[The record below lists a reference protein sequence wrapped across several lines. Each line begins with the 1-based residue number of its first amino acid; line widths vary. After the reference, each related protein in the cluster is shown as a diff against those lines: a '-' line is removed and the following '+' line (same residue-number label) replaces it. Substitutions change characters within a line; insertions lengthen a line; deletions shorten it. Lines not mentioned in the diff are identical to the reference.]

1 MPTKGL
7 MNLYLLGLGGPK
19 KTRILNLNL
28 TKAYTTIHIRSVR
41 FFYFR
46 AMKNI
51 TIVLSCLFAFF
62 GFSQRSIEGKIV
74 DGDFNDILPFANIQL
89 IQISPSEKTDGTTSD
104 FDGKFEFYN
113 LTDGEYELEISFVG
127 YNTKRITGIVLDGN
141 HTNQLFEIILEPSS
155 SELEEVI
162 ITSSAK
168 NNTANAVL
176 NIQKRSAV
184 LLDGLSLQSIRKAG
198 DNDIASAIRRV
209 PGISIEGGKYVY
221 VRGLGDR
228 YSKTTMNGLEVPGLD
243 PDKNTLQLDIF
254 PTNLIEN
261 IQVIKSASAKL
272 DADFTGGIVN
282 IELKDFANT
291 PEYSFNVGMSYNPK
305 MHFQDNYIY
314 DQRSS
319 TDFLGYDD
327 GYRKLRIAR
336 IAKIPEPSR
345 SNPSSS
351 LAYNYTQLL
360 NPNLEPLAGTSFM
373 NYNFGFSTS
382 NSFGLENG
390 KKLGYIASINYR
402 SNTTFLDDFLNSTY
416 IFNQQGFSL
425 NSQNDGLL
433 GTEEKFVNLL
443 TGVTFSGNQSKYKLN
458 FLWIQN
464 GESNVRQ
471 GGFSEFVSDDFF
483 GLGNFITYT
492 QRTILS
498 VPFSAKYNFT
508 EGDSTLEFKA
518 NVTKALV
525 YDKDFKVTVFEILD
539 NDRYALSPNGAGLP
553 QRIWR
558 DLDENV
564 YNAKIDY
571 TTKYSLNEREV
582 KVEIGGAYLYKNR
595 VFGTDYYTINHIG
608 SNLYLDG
615 IANAILEE
623 PNLWSF
629 NRGKGSYIS
638 GSFQEENQFDS
649 EISKA
654 SAFVSGEWSLNDQL
668 KGIIGLRFENY
679 KLIYTGQSLNQTVYD
694 RAEFLNRSDFFPSL
708 NLIYSLTDNK
718 KIRASAYRTT
728 ARPSFKENST
738 AVILDPITGTRF
750 YGNPN
755 VQPSLIM
762 NYDLRYEKY
771 GSEGEFFA
779 ISTFVKQFDD
789 PIEIVLFDRS
799 TPNVFIARNNPQASV
814 IGAEFEARKNLI
826 ATDKRKLSLNTNLS
840 SIESRQIM
848 GAIEKNIRLL
858 RQPEGETFKAYRQ
871 LQGQAPYIINT
882 GMSFEDLENT
892 YEMNLLFNR
901 QGKTLQIVGND
912 DVPDVFS
919 LPFNSLNFSF
929 EKKFKQEEGIR
940 KTLRFRINNILN
952 DQRES
957 QYEFFDYETQPFSF
971 RDFGTTFSLSYG
983 IKF

>member
-1 MPTKGL
+1 M
-7 MNLYLLGLGGPK
+7 K
-19 KTRILNLNL
+19 K
-28 TKAYTTIHIRSVR
+28 V
-41 FFYFR
+41 
-46 AMKNI
+46 I
-51 TIVLSCLFAFF
+51 TIICSFLALA
-62 GFSQRSIEGKIV
+62 GYSQGTIEGKII

-89 IQISPSEKTDGTTSD
+89 IQVNPQQNVGGTTSD
-104 FDGKFEFYN
+104 FDGNFEFYN
-113 LTDGEYELEISFVG
+113 LSNGEYELEVSFVG
-127 YNTKRITGIVLDGN
+127 YNKKRITGIVINDQN
-141 HTNQLFEIILEPSS
+141 TNEILEVVLEPSS
-155 SELEEVI
+155 AELEEVI

-228 YSKTTMNGLEVPGLD
+228 YSKTTLNGLEVPGLD

-254 PTNLIEN
+254 PTNLIGN
-261 IQVIKSASAKL
+261 IQVVKSAAAKL

-291 PEYSFNVGMSYNPK
+291 PEYSFNVGISYNPK
-305 MHFQDNYIY
+305 MHLQSDYIY
-314 DQRSS
+314 DQRST
-319 TDFLGYDD
+319 TDFLGYDG

-336 IAKIPEPSR
+336 QANIPEPSR

-360 NPNLEPLAGTSFM
+360 NPTLEPLEGTSFM
-373 NYNFGFSTS
+373 NYNLGFSTS

-390 KKLGYIASINYR
+390 KKIGYIASINYR

-416 IFNQQGFSL
+416 IFNQTGFEL

-433 GTEEKFVNLL
+433 GREEKFVNVL
-443 TGVTFSGNQSKYKLN
+443 TGLTFSGTQSKYKLN

-492 QRTILS
+492 QRTIIS
-498 VPFSAKYNFT
+498 APFSAKFNFDD
-508 EGDSTLEFKA
+508 GNSNLEFKA
-518 NVTKALV
+518 NATKALV
-525 YDKDFKVTVFEILD
+525 YDKDFKITVFEILS

-564 YNAKIDY
+564 YNAKVDY
-571 TTKYSLNEREV
+571 TTRLTVQDREV
-582 KVEIGGAYLYKNR
+582 KLETGAAYLFKNR
-595 VFGTDYYTINHIG
+595 VFGTDYYTLNTVG
-608 SNLYLDG
+608 SSLYLNG
-615 IANAILEE
+615 IANNILEE
-623 PNLWSF
+623 PNLWSYE
-629 NRGKGSYIS
+629 RGQGTYVT

-649 EISKA
+649 EISKR
-654 SAFVSGEWSLNDQL
+654 SAYISGEANLSPKL
-668 KGIIGLRFENY
+668 KGILGLRFENY
-679 KLIYTGQSLNQTVYD
+679 KLIYTGQSLNQTIYD
-694 RAEFLNRSDFFPSL
+694 RATFLDQSDFFPSL
-708 NLIYSLTDNK
+708 NLIYTLTENQ

-762 NYDLRYEKY
+762 NYDVRFEKY
-771 GSEGEFFA
+771 GEGGEFFA
-779 ISTFVKQFDD
+779 LSSFVKQFND

-799 TPNVFIARNNPQASV
+799 TPNVFIARNNPEATV
-814 IGAEFEARKNLI
+814 IGLELEARKNFI

-840 SIESRQIM
+840 FIESRQIM
-848 GAIEKNIRLL
+848 GNIERNIRLL
-858 RQPEGETFKAYRQ
+858 RQPEAEDFKDYRQ
-871 LQGQAPYIINT
+871 LQGQAPYIINA
-882 GMSFEDLENT
+882 GLSFEDMSKN

-912 DVPDVFS
+912 DVPDVFA
-919 LPFNSLNFSF
+919 LPFNSLNFTF
-929 EKKFKQEEGIR
+929 EKKFKQADGIN
-940 KTLRFRINNILN
+940 KTLRLRINNIMD

-957 QYEFFDYETQPFSF
+957 QYEFFDFETQPFSY
-971 RDFGTTFSLSYG
+971 RNFGTTFSLSYG